1 MLRKISAD
9 ITDQMNKL
17 HKSDVHKNGKFIL
30 PGMVGFIVVVYLLL
44 ATLNEVFSDYH
55 IQWFTMPLLAMVGV
69 LTTLYFFLMMNEM
82 QLCSGMTAN
91 IDEINTILQYHEHN
105 HNADTYISFSSE

>member
-30 PGMVGFIVVVYLLL
+30 PGMVGIIVVVYLLL
-44 ATLNEVFSDYH
+44 ATLNEFFSDYH
-55 IQWFTMPLLAMVGV
+55 IQWFTMPLLAIVSA
-69 LTTLYFFLMMNEM
+69 LTIVYFFFVMNEI

-105 HNADTYISFSSE
+105 RNADTYVSFS